1 MRYQQLF
8 WDFDGTLV
16 NTYPGMVQA
25 FGDALIACG
34 VNDFEIDEEEIYRT
48 MRQHSLGRAYQR
60 FTAEFQVDRDRLTK
74 IYEQLAAP
82 LLAQTAAFAGA
93 ADLLAAVTAAGGRNF
108 LLTHRDH
115 RALDRL
121 AALDLAQYFSG
132 AVTKDDDYP
141 RKPDPTSLGPLSA
154 IRGGQAHGNHDWRSK
169 PGCRG
174 RSPGWHGRRAVRSGT
189 SDCRREPAGG
199 PSDAIGRFTGV
210 VSGEIGSPR
219 AELILFVSYK

>member
-82 LLAQTAAFAGA
+82 LLAQTAAFVGA

-141 RKPDPTSLGPLSA
+141 RKPDPTSLLALCRQYAVDKRTA
-154 IRGGQAHGNHDWRSK
+154 IMIGDRNLDVAAGHRAGMAGALFDPEHLIVDESQPEVRVTRLADLQAWLAAK
-169 PGCRG
+169 
-174 RSPGWHGRRAVRSGT
+174 
-189 SDCRREPAGG
+189 
-199 PSDAIGRFTGV
+199 
-210 VSGEIGSPR
+210 
-219 AELILFVSYK
+219 

>member
-25 FGDALIACG
+25 FGDSLIACG

-82 LLAQTAAFAGA
+82 LLAQTAAFVGA

-141 RKPDPTSLGPLSA
+141 RKPDPTSLLALCRQYAVDKRTA
-154 IRGGQAHGNHDWRSK
+154 IMIGDRNLDVAAGHRAGMAGALFDPEHLIVDESQPEVRVTRLADLQAWLAAK
-169 PGCRG
+169 
-174 RSPGWHGRRAVRSGT
+174 
-189 SDCRREPAGG
+189 
-199 PSDAIGRFTGV
+199 
-210 VSGEIGSPR
+210 
-219 AELILFVSYK
+219 

>member
-82 LLAQTAAFAGA
+82 LLAQTEAFAGA

-115 RALDRL
+115 RAWDRL

-141 RKPDPTSLGPLSA
+141 RKPDPTSLLALCRQYAVDKRTA
-154 IRGGQAHGNHDWRSK
+154 IMIGDRNLDVAAGHRAGMAGALFDPEHLIVDESQPEVRVTRLADLQAWLAAK
-169 PGCRG
+169 
-174 RSPGWHGRRAVRSGT
+174 
-189 SDCRREPAGG
+189 
-199 PSDAIGRFTGV
+199 
-210 VSGEIGSPR
+210 
-219 AELILFVSYK
+219 

>member
-141 RKPDPTSLGPLSA
+141 RKPDPTSLLALCRQYAVDKRTA
-154 IRGGQAHGNHDWRSK
+154 IMIGDRNLDVAAGHRAGMAGALFDPEHLIVDESQPEVRVTRLADLQAWLAAK
-169 PGCRG
+169 
-174 RSPGWHGRRAVRSGT
+174 
-189 SDCRREPAGG
+189 
-199 PSDAIGRFTGV
+199 
-210 VSGEIGSPR
+210 
-219 AELILFVSYK
+219 